1 MSHDRDDDVRAVL
14 ARAVPDV
21 TPPPDVDADLARGRA
36 ALGRRRSVLAT
47 LAVGVGTV
55 LVVAGAVTLPE
66 RLAPTGAAPAAPTA
80 TGLPLPVPDRDAG
93 GPPADPPAVLPAVPR
108 ADPVPLEPSTQDQH
122 ADDVVAT
129 LVPRGWSVARA
140 DASTLLVTDGT
151 PDGVVEVLPSPFPG
165 TPPVMRGVGDFERLG
180 GTHVSYYWVD
190 ESTGTPRPSMV
201 FELTYGRWA
210 QVSATP
216 GLGWGMAELGEFAAG
231 LRAPFTCAEPCEVPL
246 VP

>member
-1 MSHDRDDDVRAVL
+1 MSHDRDDDVRALL

-21 TPPPDVDADLARGRA
+21 TPPQDVDADLARGRT

-66 RLAPTGAAPAAPTA
+66 RLAPTGAAPAAPTTA
-80 TGLPLPVPDRDAG
+80 GLPLPATDPDDGSTRAVDARTDEPLG
-93 GPPADPPAVLPAVPR
+93 
-108 ADPVPLEPSTQDQH
+108 DPVPLEPSAQDQH

-129 LVPRGWSVARA
+129 LVPRGWSVTSA
-140 DASTLLVTDGT
+140 DASSLVVTDGAS
-151 PDGVVEVLPSPFPG
+151 DGVVEVVPSPFPG

-190 ESTGTPRPSMV
+190 ESSGTPRPSMV

-216 GLGWGMAELGEFAAG
+216 RLGWGMAELGAFASG
-231 LRAPFTCAEPCEVPL
+231 LRAPFTCEEPCEVPL

>member
-1 MSHDRDDDVRAVL
+1 MSHDRDDDVRALL

-21 TPPPDVDADLARGRA
+21 TPPPDVDADLVRGRA

-47 LAVGVGTV
+47 LAVGAGTV
-55 LVVAGAVTLPE
+55 LLAAGAVALPE

-80 TGLPLPVPDRDAG
+80 TGLPLPTTEGDDRSTGADVARLDEPAG
-93 GPPADPPAVLPAVPR
+93 
-108 ADPVPLEPSTQDQH
+108 DPVPLEPSAQDQH
-122 ADDVVAT
+122 PDDVVAT
-129 LVPRGWSVARA
+129 VVPRGWSVTSA
-140 DASTLLVTDGT
+140 DASTLRVTDGT
-151 PDGVVEVLPSPFPG
+151 PDGVVDVVPSPFPG

-190 ESTGTPRPSMV
+190 ESSGTPRPSMV

-216 GLGWGMAELGEFAAG
+216 RLGWGMAELGAFASG

>member
-1 MSHDRDDDVRAVL
+1 MSHDRDDDVRALL

-66 RLAPTGAAPAAPTA
+66 RLAPTGGAAPAAPTA
-80 TGLPLPVPDRDAG
+80 TGLPLPAAENDDRSTGADVARLDEPAG
-93 GPPADPPAVLPAVPR
+93 
-108 ADPVPLEPSTQDQH
+108 DPVPLEPSAQDQH
-122 ADDVVAT
+122 PDDVVAT
-129 LVPRGWSVARA
+129 LVPRGWTVMSA
-140 DASTLLVTDGT
+140 DASTLVVTDGT
-151 PDGVVEVLPSPFPG
+151 PDGVVEVAPSPFPG
-165 TPPVMRGVGDFERLG
+165 TPPVLHGVGDFERLG

-190 ESTGTPRPSMV
+190 ESTGTSRPSMV

-216 GLGWGMAELGEFAAG
+216 RLGWGAAELGAFASG
-231 LRAPFTCAEPCEVPL
+231 LRAPFTCDEPCEVPL

>member
-1 MSHDRDDDVRAVL
+1 MSHDRDDDVRALL

-21 TPPPDVDADLARGRA
+21 TPPPDVDADLVRGRA

-66 RLAPTGAAPAAPTA
+66 RLAPPTGAGPAASSA
-80 TGLPLPVPDRDAG
+80 TGLPLPAVPDRDRSTGAEV
-93 GPPADPPAVLPAVPR
+93 ARTDEVLG
-108 ADPVPLEPSTQDQH
+108 DPVPLEPSAQDQH

-129 LVPRGWSVARA
+129 LVPRGWSVTSA
-140 DASTLLVTDGT
+140 DASTLVVSDGAS
-151 PDGVVEVLPSPFPG
+151 DGVVEVVPSPFPG

-190 ESTGTPRPSMV
+190 ESSGTPRPSMV

-216 GLGWGMAELGEFAAG
+216 RLGWGMAELGAFASG
-231 LRAPFTCAEPCEVPL
+231 LRAPFTCEEPCEVPL